1 MIRVDTSG
9 LKQAEKR
16 IKQLKNKTRI
26 SAYRALSRVFQNAKT
41 NATREIRQR
50 YAIKAADVNSTFS
63 IKRASRDDLRA
74 VIRSKSRGVGLDKY
88 RYSPKLTKGKR
99 PRVLKAAVKKGSALK
114 PIKGAFVADK
124 NGVKIFIREGK
135 KRLPIRRLY
144 GPPAPEMFNNVEIRN
159 MVEEK
164 AHELY
169 KQRLRHEL
177 DRELSK

>member
-1 MIRVDTSG
+1 MIKVDTSG

-16 IKQLKNKTRI
+16 IGKLKKKVKV

-50 YAIKAADVNSTFS
+50 YAIKASDVNKTFS
-63 IKRASRDDLRA
+63 IKRASQDDLRA

-88 RYSPKLTKGKR
+88 RFSPKKTKGKR
-99 PRVLKAAVKKGSALK
+99 PKVLKAAVKKAGALK
-114 PIKGAFVADK
+114 PIPGAFAADK
-124 NGVKIFIREGK
+124 SGVKIFIREGK

-144 GPPAPEMFNNVEIRN
+144 GPPAPEMFNNAEVRN
-159 MVEEK
+159 VVEEK
-164 AHELY
+164 AHDMY
-169 KQRLRHEL
+169 KQRLHHEL